1 MTSDRAQII
10 RIKIEEGRTGLFF
23 ATSPDLQGLL
33 VAERTIDELDEAI
46 PEAIA
51 ELYAAACGV
60 KVVVTK
66 AKDDSEF
73 IPWVAIPAHVAR
85 RVGEKAAG

>member
-51 ELYAAACGV
+51 ELYAASGV